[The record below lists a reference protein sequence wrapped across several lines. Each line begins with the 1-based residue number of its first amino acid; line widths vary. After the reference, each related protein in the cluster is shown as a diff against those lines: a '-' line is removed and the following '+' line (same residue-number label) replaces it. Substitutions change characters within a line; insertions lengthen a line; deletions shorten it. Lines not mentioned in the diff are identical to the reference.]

1 MISWR
6 KSLSYVERSTMISVD
21 RFYNFYIDN
30 EKKIII
36 QCSEF
41 QDEPLLAARTIWEM
55 FGKRHKETIF
65 KVGQNIPSGYLQRR
79 W

>member
-1 MISWR
+1 
-6 KSLSYVERSTMISVD
+6 MISVD

-41 QDEPLLAARTIWEM
+41 QDEPLLAARTI
-55 FGKRHKETIF
+55 
-65 KVGQNIPSGYLQRR
+65 
-79 W
+79 